1 MDFEASPEQR
11 AIQEA
16 VDALLARHAGPQR
29 AVLLA
34 AKDEHDA
41 ALEAALEEAGFA
53 DVALAEEGGP
63 LEAALVVEAVARAAG
78 VVSAGASLL
87 VAPLVAGRRFPGPLA
102 LGRAGEDVPLRF
114 AAHARTLLLLDGEE
128 ARALALGPGDAVRV
142 ASDWGY
148 PMGRPTAAALARGGE
163 PLGPGS
169 GARLA
174 AAWRLALA
182 LEMTGTIQAALDVTI
197 AYLSQRRQF
206 GRAIASFQAVQHR
219 LTDCAIAALAGRWL
233 AREAAWQRAPAEASA
248 LAAAHAA
255 AAARQV
261 FAETHQLSGAI
272 GFTREHPLHVFT
284 LRLQALRLE
293 LGGAA
298 EHRAS
303 AAAARWLAGP
313 GTREVPR

>member
-1 MDFEASPEQR
+1 VDFEASPEQR

-16 VDALLARHAGPQR
+16 VERLLARHAGAQR
-29 AVLLA
+29 AALLA

-53 DVALAEEGGP
+53 GVALADEGGP

-78 VVSAGASLL
+78 VVAAGASLL
-87 VAPLVAGRRFPGPLA
+87 VAPLVAGRRFPGPVA

-114 AAHARTLLLLDGEE
+114 GAEARTLLLLDGEE
-128 ARALALGPGDAVRV
+128 ARVLALGPGDAVRV
-142 ASDWGY
+142 VSDWGY
-148 PMGRPTAAALARGGE
+148 PMGRPTAAALSRGGE
-163 PLGPGS
+163 SLGPGS

-182 LEMTGTIQAALDVTI
+182 LEMVGTMQAALDVTI

-206 GRAIASFQAVQHR
+206 GRTIASFQAVQHR
-219 LTDCAIAALAGRWL
+219 LADCAIAVEGGRWL
-233 AREAAWQRAPAEASA
+233 AREAAWQRAPAEACA

-298 EHRAS
+298 QHRAS
-303 AAAARWLAGP
+303 AARARWLAAAARAGA
-313 GTREVPR
+313 PR

>member
-1 MDFEASPEQR
+1 VDFEASPEQR

-16 VDALLARHAGPQR
+16 VERLLVRHAGPER

-34 AKDEHDA
+34 AKQEQDA
-41 ALEAALEEAGFA
+41 ALEAALDEAGFA
-53 DVALAEEGGP
+53 DVALAEEGGS

-87 VAPLVAGRRFPGPLA
+87 VAPLVAGRRFPGPLTLA
-102 LGRAGEDVPLRF
+102 CAGEPVPLRF
-114 AAHARTLLLLDGEE
+114 GAHARTLLLLDGEE
-128 ARALALGPGDAVRV
+128 ARVLALGPGDAVRV

-148 PMGRPTAAALARGGE
+148 PMGRPTAAVLARGGDS
-163 PLGPGS
+163 LGPGS

-182 LEMTGTIQAALDVTI
+182 VEMTGTMQAALDVTI

-206 GRAIASFQAVQHR
+206 GRAIASFQSVQHR
-219 LTDCAIAALAGRWL
+219 LADCAIAVEAGRWL
-233 AREAAWQRAPAEASA
+233 AREAAWQGAPAEACA

-303 AAAARWLAGP
+303 AAAARWRDRP
-313 GTREVPR
+313 GRCEAP